1 MKRKIIPLVLALALL
16 ACTVYA
22 ALNAEQLVTASG
34 DIYIFPNDFPPG
46 QTLDQAIQNETIK
59 DWATIIVMANQQ
71 SHIEHLSINKSLTL
85 WGGLGGDTYLNGGG
99 SGTVVSILASNVTF
113 KNFIVENGQNGIL
126 ILSGNNSLTDNIIR
140 ANSNY
145 GIWIGYRGPKN
156 TLRNNDIYSN
166 GFNLGVEG
174 GSIQDFVQYI
184 DTSNYING
192 KPIIYLVGAA
202 NRVISNA
209 GYVAVVNSRN
219 ITVANLSMS
228 YNGQGVLVVN
238 STNISVKNLSLAH
251 IVQGVVFAYTN
262 VSAIKNVICQ
272 NSMVSISLQQSN
284 NNIIQNN
291 TIVTGN
297 IGLLLSSSGNN
308 KVITNNISNMTAPGG
323 NALYSE
329 SSNNNT
335 IIANS
340 ISNSY
345 CGITLRYSN
354 GSTFYRNSIINNEYQ
369 NSIYNSLMNKWD
381 NGYEGNYWSN
391 YTGTDSNL
399 DGIGNTNLP
408 CNEADYRPL
417 MQPWRVIKEFYAV
430 KRNISSKLISNVA
443 EWPIIT
449 VSNSTRAGFCF
460 SWSKGEVSFN
470 VTSGT
475 PESINITI
483 CRDLL
488 DGPFN
493 LTLNN
498 APFYNYV
505 FRANANYSSFYFI
518 FIPGVYH
525 VKIAGK
531 EVGTIP
537 GDVNRDKKVN
547 VLDLIYLVSR
557 LDYQQWP
564 E

>member
-34 DIYIFPNDFPPG
+34 SIYIYPDNFPG
-46 QTLDQAIQNETIK
+46 QTLDQAIQNVDK
-59 DWATIIVMANQQ
+59 NSTIIVRANQQ

-85 WGGLGGDTYLNGGG
+85 EGGLGGDTYLNGGG

-113 KNFIVENGQNGIL
+113 KNFIVENGENGIL
-126 ILSGNNSLTDNIIR
+126 ILSGNNSLTDNRIR

-145 GIWIGYRGPKN
+145 GIKITGGQKN
-156 TLRNNDIYSN
+156 TLGNNDIYSN

-174 GSIQDFVQYI
+174 AIQDFVQYI
-184 DTSNYING
+184 DTSNNING

-251 IVQGVVFAYTN
+251 TEQGVVFAYTN
-262 VSAIKNVICQ
+262 VSAIKNVISQ
-272 NSMVSISLQQSN
+272 NSMVSMSLQQSN

-291 TIVTGN
+291 TIVTSN

-308 KVITNNISNMTAPGG
+308 KIITNNISNMTHPGW
-323 NALYSE
+323 AFYSE
-329 SSNNNT
+329 YSNNNT

-340 ISNSY
+340 ISNSGW
-345 CGITLRYSN
+345 GITLHSSN
-354 GSTFYRNSIINNEYQ
+354 GSTFYRNSIINNDYQ
-369 NSIYNSLMNKWD
+369 KSIYNSLMNKWD
-381 NGYEGNYWSN
+381 NGYEGNYWN
-391 YTGTDSNL
+391 DYNGTDSNL
-399 DGIGNTNLP
+399 DGIGNTP
-408 CNEADYRPL
+408 YQGVDYRPL

-430 KRNISSKLISNVA
+430 KRNISSKLIFNVA

-488 DGPFN
+488 DGLFN
-493 LTLNN
+493 ITLDN
-498 APFYNYV
+498 APFYNYD

-525 VKIAGK
+525 VKIIGK

>member
-1 MKRKIIPLVLALALL
+1 MKRKIILLVLALALL

-22 ALNAEQLVTASG
+22 ALNAEQLITASG
-34 DIYIFPNDFPPG
+34 DTYIFPNDFPPG

-71 SHIEHLSINKSLTL
+71 SHIEHLGINKSLTL

-99 SGTVVSILASNVTF
+99 SGTVVSIYASNVTF
-113 KNFIVENGQNGIL
+113 KNFIVENGQNGIQ
-126 ILSGNNSLTDNIIR
+126 IYSGNNSLIDNKIR
-140 ANSNY
+140 QNSNY
-145 GIWIGYRGPKN
+145 GIRISGGPEN
-156 TLRNNDIYSN
+156 TLKGNDIYSN

-184 DTSNYING
+184 DTSNNING

-219 ITVANLSMS
+219 ITVENLSMS
-228 YNGQGVLVVN
+228 YNGQGVLVAN
-238 STNISVKNLSLAH
+238 STNISVKNLRLAH
-251 IVQGVVFAYTN
+251 TEQGVVFAYTN
-262 VSAIKNVICQ
+262 VSAIKNVISQ
-272 NSMVSISLQQSN
+272 NSVLSMSLQQSN

-291 TIVTGN
+291 TIVTSN
-297 IGLLLSSSGNN
+297 TGLLLSSSGNN
-308 KVITNNISNMTAPGG
+308 KIITNNISNMTRPGSY
-323 NALYSE
+323 ALYFDH
-329 SSNNNT
+329 SNNNT
-335 IIANS
+335 IIGNS

-345 CGITLRYSN
+345 CGINLYYSN
-354 GSTFYRNSIINNEYQ
+354 GSIFYRNNIINNDYQ
-369 NSIYNSLMNKWD
+369 KSIYNSSMNKWD
-381 NGYEGNYWSN
+381 NGYEGNYWSDYN
-391 YTGTDSNL
+391 GTDSNL
-399 DGIGNTNLP
+399 DGIGNTP
-408 CNEADYRPL
+408 YQGVDYRPL
-417 MQPWRVIKEFYAV
+417 MQPWRVTKEFYAV
-430 KRNISSKLISNVA
+430 KRNISSKLIFNVA

-493 LTLNN
+493 ITLNN

-518 FIPGVYH
+518 FVPGVYH
-525 VKIAGK
+525 VKITGK

>member
-34 DIYIFPNDFPPG
+34 SVYIYPDNFPLG
-46 QTLDQAIQNETIK
+46 QTLDQAIQNVDK
-59 DWATIIVMANQQ
+59 NSTIIVRANQQ

-85 WGGLGGDTYLNGGG
+85 EGGLGGDTYLNGGG
-99 SGTVVSILASNVTF
+99 SGTVVSIYASNVTF
-113 KNFIVENGQNGIL
+113 KKFIVENGQNGIQ
-126 ILSGNNSLTDNIIR
+126 IYSGNNSLIDNKIR
-140 ANSNY
+140 QNSNY
-145 GIWIGYRGPKN
+145 GIRISGGPKN

-166 GFNLGVEG
+166 DFNLGVEG

-184 DTSNYING
+184 DTSNNING
-192 KPIIYLVGAA
+192 KPIVYLVGAA
-202 NRVISNA
+202 NRVILNA
-209 GYVAVVNSRN
+209 GYVAVINSRN
-219 ITVANLSMS
+219 ITVENLSMS
-228 YNGQGVLVVN
+228 HNGQGVLVVN

-251 IVQGVVFAYTN
+251 TDQGVVFAYTN
-262 VSAIKNVICQ
+262 ASTIKNVICQ
-272 NSMVSISLQQSN
+272 NSVVSISLQQSN

-308 KVITNNISNMTAPGG
+308 EVITNNISDMTSPGSW
-323 NALYSE
+323 AFYFDY
-329 SSNNNT
+329 SNNNT

-340 ISNSY
+340 ISNSGW
-345 CGITLRYSN
+345 GITLYSSN
-354 GSTFYRNSIINNEYQ
+354 GSTFYRNSIINNDYQ
-369 NSIYNSLMNKWD
+369 KSIYNSLMNKWD
-381 NGYEGNYWSN
+381 NGYEGNYWSDYN
-391 YTGTDSNL
+391 GTDSNL

-408 CNEADYRPL
+408 CQGVDYRPL

-430 KRNISSKLISNVA
+430 KRNISSKLIFNVA

-488 DGPFN
+488 DDLFN
-493 LTLNN
+493 ITLNN
-498 APFYNYV
+498 APFYNYF

-518 FIPGVYH
+518 FVPGVYH
-525 VKIAGK
+525 VKITGK